1 MVVHTRSTV
10 MTRRNRLLV
19 ALGVILALA
28 LLTAIHALTSRD
40 DSDQGCHWNPVTA
53 MQECRP

>member
-1 MVVHTRSTV
+1 

-28 LLTAIHALTSRD
+28 LLTAIPVLMGPD

-53 MQECRP
+53 TQECRP